1 MVHYVWTYVLVSDNH
16 RCHSVGTA
24 RDLAAAFERMA
35 FRSNPDFP
43 RKLVAVYRTELLP
56 LEYEERGA
64 QHPRALEAEDRITLQ
79 MMKREGGNW
88 FRVMSHNFQH
98 QERDEVPDKL
108 LETEF
113 PTLCYCGVPA
123 ERRIGKTG
131 MAYYTCPRKNRDWL
145 ERMAFPEFIHNVA
158 NRACRFYAH
167 ADFYE
172 RLRK

>member
-1 MVHYVWTYVLVSDNH
+1 MLVSDNH

-131 MAYYTCPRKNRDWL
+131 MAYYVPAQEPGLVGTHGFSRVYSQC
-145 ERMAFPEFIHNVA
+145 I